1 MERATMSEL
10 PRGIT
15 RFSYKLKDGT
25 TVEKLRV
32 QIKRKGLNINKV
44 FNLDQLQEAIEL
56 VNTTRSV
63 TGTEQILLIQQQQ
76 KKQQEI
82 IRDYITKPPF
92 SYFANEYIKH
102 YLNQIFDGT
111 DLTKRNLHAKQSLI
125 KVLIN
130 TPIDIV
136 DDFKDGAILTQLKTK
151 KTINFGDLKPDEI
164 KPYHINLLL
173 KYHIALGKKSSTLTA
188 YISAFNN
195 IFKKIRHIDPSYEN
209 LSNPTLNYDKDLLKV
224 NRGEKIEFRLTE
236 EQREELLKHLEN
248 YKNRDFER
256 IIKIALFTAMRY
268 SEVFYL
274 RKNQID
280 LENEI
285 INLPKTKTGKRK
297 VYLTRECSEFIKTF
311 IDDVKDEL
319 FTSYTFSGFKKS
331 FTGFVDRYL
340 SFNLKLH
347 FLRKEAI
354 SHFVEKANTDNSLLI
369 AEILGFGVRTIE
381 KRLNEFEKPN
391 ISSQKGV
398 LKSIGHTSPNIT
410 QKHYFSLKKGR

>member
-1 MERATMSEL
+1 MNDL
-10 PRGIT
+10 PKGIT

-25 TVEKLRV
+25 SIEKLRV
-32 QIKRKGLNINKV
+32 QIKRKGLNINKT

-56 VNTTRSV
+56 VNTTRSL

-76 KKQQEI
+76 KRQQEI
-82 IRDYITKPPF
+82 IKDYITKPPF
-92 SYFANEYIKH
+92 SYFANEYIKN
-102 YLNQIFDGT
+102 YLTSNLDGT
-111 DLTKRNLHAKQSLI
+111 DLKKRNLTSKKSLI
-125 KVLIN
+125 KVIVK
-130 TPIDIV
+130 TPIEIV

-173 KYHIALGKKSSTLTA
+173 KYHISKGRKSTTLQA
-188 YISAFNN
+188 YITHFNN
-195 IFKKIRHIDPSYEN
+195 IFNKIRHIDPSYEN
-209 LSNPTLNYDKDLLKV
+209 LDNPTNNYDKDLLKV

-236 EQREELLKHLEN
+236 EQREELFKHLEN

-256 IIKIALFTAMRY
+256 IIKIALFTAMRF

-274 RKNQID
+274 RKSQID
-280 LENEI
+280 LENGI

-297 VYLTRECSEFIKTF
+297 VYLTKETIEFIKSF
-311 IDDVKDEL
+311 IDDVDDNL
-319 FTSYTFSGFKKS
+319 FKSYTFSGFKKS
-331 FTGFVDRYL
+331 FDGFVDRYL

-354 SHFVEKANTDNSLLI
+354 SHFVEQANTDNSLLI

-381 KRLNEFEKPN
+381 KRLNEVEKPN
-391 ISSQKGV
+391 IDSQKGV
-398 LKSIGHTSPNIT
+398 LKSIGHTSPSIT
-410 QKHYFSLKKGR
+410 QKHYFSLKKRR